1 MWKLT
6 LLASLA
12 LTSVASFT
20 SLASAEPRDGS
31 HDFDFELG
39 TWKIKLR
46 RLEHALSGSTKW
58 IEYNGTSTTKPL
70 MGGKAQVVELTV
82 DSTTGVHLEG
92 MTVRTYNPATH
103 QWYLSWANAKNG
115 IFAQPPTV
123 GEFKNGR
130 GEFYDSEEYEGRWI
144 LVRLTWSQ
152 MTKTSAHFEQA
163 FSADGG
169 KTWEVNWITDQVRTN

>member
-12 LTSVASFT
+12 VST
-20 SLASAEPRDGS
+20 LASAEPRDGS

-39 TWKIKLR
+39 NWKIKLR

-70 MGGKAQVVELTV
+70 WNGKAQVEELQI

-92 MTVRTYNPATH
+92 MTVRTYNPTAH

-123 GEFKNGR
+123 GEFKGDH
-130 GEFYDSEEYEGRWI
+130 GEFYDSEEFEGRWI
-144 LVRLTWSQ
+144 MVRLVWSKI
-152 MTKTSAHFEQA
+152 TKTSAHFEQA

-169 KTWEVNWITDQVRTN
+169 KTWEVNWITDQTRVD